1 MAYNDKSAE
10 ATPAKA
16 QSYLLA
22 QDECAELLFWA
33 RSQKG
38 AREAALREAP
48 PLSRFR
54 YLCPG
59 TGHPAQVCTPGHGL
73 ARECRACH
81 LRGQR
86 RAFCRRVVCQLWPY
100 VPCKSIP
107 ARDAPSEPGRRD
119 CAELRKARR
128 QGAWRPGG
136 PARAEDGSLCLWHC
150 GRVEG
155 MKMRLVEYLRSRD
168 TGLNLFGDA
177 GDEVLP
183 EGSVLFELPRG
194 GRFPESLLAFL
205 GSHELMPLGQSA
217 GQLMAEQ
224 YLGHAQGVRFQ
235 SALAL

>member
-22 QDECAELLFWA
+22 QGECAELLFWA

-38 AREAALREAP
+38 TREAALREAP

-73 ARECRACH
+73 ARERRACH

-86 RAFCRRVVCQLWPY
+86 RAFCRRVVCRLWLY

-119 CAELRKARR
+119 CAEPCKARR
-128 QGAWRPGG
+128 QGAWRPDRT
-136 PARAEDGSLCLWHC
+136 ARAEDGSLCLWHC
-150 GRVEG
+150 GRVGRHEDASCRASALEG
-155 MKMRLVEYLRSRD
+155 VWPQSLGRCGHRGAARGRCPLRAATQRQVSRK
-168 TGLNLFGDA
+168 
-177 GDEVLP
+177 P
-183 EGSVLFELPRG
+183 S
-194 GRFPESLLAFL
+194 RFPGL
-205 GSHELMPLGQSA
+205 P
-217 GQLMAEQ
+217 
-224 YLGHAQGVRFQ
+224 
-235 SALAL
+235 